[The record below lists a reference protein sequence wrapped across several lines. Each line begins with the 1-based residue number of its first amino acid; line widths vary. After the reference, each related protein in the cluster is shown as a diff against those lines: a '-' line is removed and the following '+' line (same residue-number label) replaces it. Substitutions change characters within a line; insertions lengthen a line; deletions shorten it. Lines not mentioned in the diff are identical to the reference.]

1 MYICI
6 YIYHHYIIYIY
17 LLKFVPF
24 QGYKQTVC
32 WLHQIYQQFNPP
44 MGMAGQYHLPGPK
57 PFPPARNIAWGNLDE
72 AYCWRK
78 QGTFKGSMGRPL
90 REDFRGFLGHH
101 RTTPLRISILCSSRI
116 FLKQHFNSTSVFS
129 FWKTNE
135 QWKRTWL
142 FKGTYGI
149 LLPSY
154 IYIYRD
160 YDRPL
165 SGFLFTK
172 HDFTKNKAV
181 LFRGSFLTGKFHP
194 KKGQQMMENT
204 PIPEDVFVGKHLFKV
219 ILTHHKKCQ

>member
-1 MYICI
+1 
-6 YIYHHYIIYIY
+6 
-17 LLKFVPF
+17 
-24 QGYKQTVC
+24 
-32 WLHQIYQQFNPP
+32 

-116 FLKQHFNSTSVFS
+116 CLKQHFNSTSVFS

-154 IYIYRD
+154 IYIYIGIMIGHCQDSYSPNTISRKI
-160 YDRPL
+160 RP
-165 SGFLFTK
+165 FCFVALFWLENST
-172 HDFTKNKAV
+172 
-181 LFRGSFLTGKFHP
+181 P
-194 KKGQQMMENT
+194 KKASKWWKTHQSLKMFLLANT
-204 PIPEDVFVGKHLFKV
+204 CLRWFWPTIKNASKGRYQLHSYIFLWFCSGGVLHLVSQKSDRVFKEGATIFL
-219 ILTHHKKCQ
+219 